1 MDTIGSTSTNKP
13 MAQQSQDMADNAA
26 DQAQGAIRSTQRTA
40 DQALDRLDPVEVS
53 PAAQLTIYRL
63 VQEALTNVVK
73 YAKAT
78 EVVVTL
84 TAPAGGGAL
93 VSVRDN
99 GIGFDTDLPRL
110 QRHGLLGMRYR
121 VEAEGGTMRLSS
133 KPGQGTVIEAT
144 LPTQHASN
152 DGPGD
157 PDGRDR
163 KSVV

>member
-1 MDTIGSTSTNKP
+1 M
-13 MAQQSQDMADNAA
+13 
-26 DQAQGAIRSTQRTA
+26 
-40 DQALDRLDPVEVS
+40 S

-84 TAPAGGGAL
+84 SAPSGGGAL

-110 QRHGLLGMRYR
+110 QSHGLLGMRYR
-121 VEAEGGTMRLSS
+121 VEAEGGSMRLSS
-133 KPGQGTVIEAT
+133 KPGEGTLIEAT
-144 LPTQHASN
+144 LPMQRASN
-152 DGPGD
+152 DGQD
-157 PDGRDR
+157 DQDGRADIP
-163 KSVV
+163 VAAAA